1 MNIIFIF
8 IEKCYKIFSQVI
20 AHVMVNA
27 TTCDFKNALHPTI
40 GPFMDSGHSG
50 QKSALKKS
58 LTTPRSKIWQPTWN
72 RTGPAALA
80 KEVTTKAFGRMN
92 GKNTGLARAWASM
105 RSFRR
110 RSRSQRRIVKIVLP
124 AENAT
129 SAFQKTLETLKSAI
143 VENLTSKTWRIFTI
157 LLWFETLF
165 SNT

>member
-20 AHVMVNA
+20 ARVMVNA

-50 QKSALKKS
+50 QRSALKKS

-72 RTGPAALA
+72 RTGPVALA

-110 RSRSQRRIVKIVLP
+110 RSRSQKRIARIALP
-124 AENAT
+124 AVNAT
-129 SAFQKTLETLKSAI
+129 SAFQKILETLRDAI
-143 VENLTSKTWRIFTI
+143 VDILASKTWNSFTLFR
-157 LLWFETLF
+157 LLWFET
-165 SNT
+165 